1 MAPRS
6 AGILLYRRSAPEG
19 VQVLLAH
26 PGGPFWHAR
35 DDGAWGIPKGGIED
49 DETAEQAARR
59 EFAEEL
65 GAPADGPLTPLGRLR
80 QKGGKWVDAFAMEGD
95 FDPSRLNSLMF
106 RMEWPPR
113 SGRYSEFPEVDRAE
127 WFGLDD
133 AHRKMLESQRPLLD
147 RLDTL
152 LNGGPL
158 L

>member
-1 MAPRS
+1 MPQES
-6 AGILLYRRSAPEG
+6 AGILLYRKRPDG
-19 VQVLLAH
+19 LHVLLAH

-35 DDGAWGIPKGGIED
+35 DDGAWGIPKGGAMEGESAE
-49 DETAEQAARR
+49 ETARR

-65 GAPADGPLTPLGRLR
+65 GTPAEGTLDPLGRLR
-80 QKGGKWVDAFAMEGD
+80 QKGGKWVEAFAMEGD
-95 FDPSRLNSLMF
+95 FDPARLNSNMF

-113 SGRYSEFPEVDRAE
+113 SGRYAEFPEVDRVA
-127 WFGLDD
+127 WFRLED
-133 AHRKMLESQRPLLD
+133 ARDKMLESQRPLLD